1 MQTRHWNTAIGLLF
15 IALSL
20 FTLIWWIPT
29 DIESGVLVEEFRDIS
44 IGDAMAPTACAI
56 AVLIF
61 SIALVVSSV
70 LAGRGGEA
78 AEPSP
83 EPEIG
88 ISASNVR
95 SVAAIA
101 AILTA
106 SLAIMVWAGP
116 LLVQLMQAGGSDIRD
131 YRLLTNTVPHKY
143 TGFALGGLLLVTG
156 LISWI
161 EGRISLRA
169 VATAVGA
176 VLILIAVYDIPF
188 DTLLLP
194 PNGEQ

>member
-1 MQTRHWNTAIGLLF
+1 MQTRHWNIAIGLFF

-20 FTLIWWIPT
+20 FTLVWWTPT

-61 SIALVVSSV
+61 SIALVMSSV
-70 LAGRGGEA
+70 LAGRSGEA

-83 EPEIG
+83 EPDIG
-88 ISASNVR
+88 ISTSNVR
-95 SVAAIA
+95 SIA
-101 AILTA
+101 AMAVVLAA

-116 LLVQLMQAGGSDIRD
+116 LLVQIMQAAGSDIKE

-169 VATAVGA
+169 VGTAVAA

-194 PNGEQ
+194 PNGGQ